1 MASVYIKEW
10 SSRGPN
16 GRRVR
21 HAAWGYT
28 LTAGEKQE
36 RKFSSEWATREQAW
50 EALNARLKAI
60 EAGQLTPREPR
71 TLGQVAEEYLQYKT
85 VNKKRSVDEDR
96 RILEK
101 RLLPAFGADRLV
113 KDLTGHAI
121 AQYERRRVGQVS
133 AFTVRNELTVL
144 RHMLRLARR
153 WGYLEQVP
161 DIELPKK
168 PEDRQRY
175 LEQEEITAL
184 LKTCAK
190 SKNPYLHAIVTL
202 ALNTGMRKS
211 ELLGLEWER
220 VNLSTS
226 QLTLYRTKSGKPRSV
241 PVNEAVYD
249 ALVGLEPDA
258 ERRTG
263 PIFKRRDGSAWGQ
276 IRTGFTSACAKA
288 GITNFRFH
296 DLRHTAASH
305 LVMRGASLQDVKE
318 ILGHSDFKMTLR
330 YAHLSSAHLRRA
342 VGLLDGLTPGREAPS
357 LAHSVAHSDKLAAE
371 SSLSGSE
378 VADSKGDA
386 PVAQVDRA
394 AVS

>member
-1 MASVYIKEW
+1 MPGSK
-10 SSRGPN
+10 
-16 GRRVR
+16 
-21 HAAWGYT
+21 
-28 LTAGEKQE
+28 
-36 RKFSSEWATREQAW
+36 
-50 EALNARLKAI
+50 I
-60 EAGQLTPREPR
+60 EAGQLAPTTPR
-71 TLGQVAEEYLQYKT
+71 TLGQLAEEYLRYKT
-85 VNKKRSVDEDR
+85 TNGKRSVDEDE
-96 RILEK
+96 RILKK
-101 RLLPAFGADRLV
+101 RLLPAFGAERLV
-113 KDLTGHAI
+113 KDLTGQAI
-121 AQYERRRVGQVS
+121 AQYERRRVEQVS

-184 LKTCAK
+184 LVACAK
-190 SKNPYLHAIVTL
+190 SKNPYLRAIVTL
-202 ALNTGMRKS
+202 ALNTGMRKG

-220 VNLSTS
+220 INLPTS
-226 QLTLYRTKSGKPRSV
+226 RITLYRTKGGKPRGV
-241 PVNEAVYD
+241 PVNQAVYD
-249 ALVGLEPDA
+249 ALVGLEPEA

-263 PIFKRRDGSAWGQ
+263 PVFKRRDGSAWGQ

-288 GITNFRFH
+288 GIKNFRFH

-330 YAHLSSAHLRRA
+330 YAHLSPAHLRRA
-342 VGLLDGLTPGREAPS
+342 VGLLDGLTPGREVGREAPS
-357 LAHSVAHSDKLAAE
+357 LAHRLAHSAKMSAE
-371 SSLSGSE
+371 PPLSGSE
-378 VADSKGDA
+378 VSDSKGNA

>member
-1 MASVYIKEW
+1 
-10 SSRGPN
+10 
-16 GRRVR
+16 
-21 HAAWGYT
+21 
-28 LTAGEKQE
+28 
-36 RKFSSEWATREQAW
+36 
-50 EALNARLKAI
+50 
-60 EAGQLTPREPR
+60 
-71 TLGQVAEEYLQYKT
+71 
-85 VNKKRSVDEDR
+85 VDEDQ
-96 RILEK
+96 RILDK
-101 RLLPAFGADRLV
+101 RLLPAFGD
-113 KDLTGHAI
+113 
-121 AQYERRRVGQVS
+121 ERRRVEQVS

-144 RHMLRLARR
+144 RHMLRLAKR
-153 WGYLEQVP
+153 WGYLEHVP

-184 LKTCAK
+184 LTGCAK

-202 ALNTGMRKS
+202 ALNTGMRKG

-226 QLTLYRTKSGKPRSV
+226 RITLYRTKGGKPRGV
-241 PVNEAVYD
+241 PVNQAVYD

-263 PIFKRRDGSAWGQ
+263 PVFKRRDGSAWRQ
-276 IRTGFTSACAKA
+276 IRTAFRSACTKA
-288 GITNFRFH
+288 GIKNFRFH
-296 DLRHTAASH
+296 DPRHTAASH

-330 YAHLSSAHLRRA
+330 YAHLSPAHLRRA
-342 VGLLDGLTPGREAPS
+342 VGLLDGLTPAREVGREAPGLAHR
-357 LAHSVAHSDKLAAE
+357 LAHSAKMGAG
-371 SSLSGSE
+371 SSFSGSE
-378 VADSKGDA
+378 VLDSKGNA